1 MEKISGAFLIMLF
14 GAIWLVPPFYWGYIN
29 GDFLAIPIWS
39 VMIAL
44 TAVGTGWRRRK
55 RGLFISSLYA
65 VVLAAVGV
73 VPVYFLGR
81 VIALHWEDVAATI
94 QKILQ

>member
-1 MEKISGAFLIMLF
+1 
-14 GAIWLVPPFYWGYIN
+14 
-29 GDFLAIPIWS
+29 
-39 VMIAL
+39 
-44 TAVGTGWRRRK
+44 
-55 RGLFISSLYA
+55 
-65 VVLAAVGV
+65 

>member
-1 MEKISGAFLIMLF
+1 
-14 GAIWLVPPFYWGYIN
+14 
-29 GDFLAIPIWS
+29 
-39 VMIAL
+39 
-44 TAVGTGWRRRK
+44 
-55 RGLFISSLYA
+55 

-81 VIALHWEDVAATI
+81 VIALDWEDVAATI